1 MPGTDPAFL
10 CALQNVPYIF
20 SVVLGLDPRT
30 HGQIALWIL
39 ASRARMTAG
48 SIYHLGKQAMPY
60 LQRLISAGQ
69 RIETID
75 ISR

>member
-20 SVVLGLDPRT
+20 GGVVGLDPTT

-39 ASRARMTAG
+39 ASRARMTAA
-48 SIYHLGKQAMPY
+48 SIYDLGKQAMPY

-69 RIETID
+69 RIEMID

>member
-1 MPGTDPAFL
+1 ML
-10 CALQNVPYIF
+10 SKKVPYIF
-20 SVVLGLDPRT
+20 GLILGLDPRA

-39 ASRARMTAG
+39 ASRARMTAE
-48 SIYHLGKQAMPY
+48 SICNVGKQAMPY

-75 ISR
+75 IDR